1 MIDKSEAARRQIE
14 CAIRLV
20 AAQEDELAV
29 HTLAMAA
36 FGILN
41 DPTAPRTDDYDL
53 KFKPYF
59 TAIGWSHLTK
69 TANFLKHANRD
80 PEPILDSL
88 DARENDWRIGFCLL
102 LYRSLRGTLTP
113 TMAAF
118 HTWMVT
124 RYPDQFQLAEDDDKD
139 FEAAYRDSQDEVN
152 KAYAEERERKET
164 VLFPIRLDDV
174 VMTTAEPW
182 AGKLRDQRH
191 IGDFRQWKEPAE
203 YQKSL
208 ERLLRDLKTSAAK
221 SVSLATPK

>member
-41 DPTAPRTDDYDL
+41 DLTAARTDDYDL

-80 PEPILDSL
+80 PETILDSL

-139 FEAAYRDSQDEVN
+139 FEAAYRDSIRVLKDAGRDV
-152 KAYAEERERKET
+152 ET
-164 VLFPIRLDDV
+164 FLLNALIE
-174 VMTTAEPW
+174 T
-182 AGKLRDQRH
+182 
-191 IGDFRQWKEPAE
+191 
-203 YQKSL
+203 YQKGII
-208 ERLLRDLKTSAAK
+208 SAD
-221 SVSLATPK
+221 TGFRRRPEQ